1 MDNISII
8 SICAIVIYLLF
19 IFIDKKMTRIRFRF
33 RERDFELKHPK
44 ISNIINL
51 LIRYIA
57 IILLFIFT
65 ILQEKKQFLRITIN
79 CDPIVLTVA
88 IYTMYG
94 IFVSFIQ
101 FLISYSS
108 TNNRD
113 IYWGKSKIKLI
124 LMDSFEY
131 RVFNST
137 LFRMLLLYLSVYSI
151 LDFKKMFLLSEYYGY
166 ADSLFYVSITI
177 IMMEFIVLFIKGL
190 MISNVLFYVQE
201 GEDRITIQIKRNIFN
216 EYKFIFNKTIKS
228 GYYDFAKIL
237 FTDLS
242 NIEKSQ
248 RKEMLY
254 SVLCYLYSWDQWEK
268 ENQDKKIGALL
279 KKIFERSE
287 KQNLYYKLA
296 SLRSINSNFWNQYKQ
311 NELELPFDKLL
322 KIYIEQEDFM
332 FNFIK
337 KEANGDKEEF
347 SSMFEM
353 VYGTN
358 NTLLNKVKFLD
369 FPEEIWKVVSSQK
382 DIVSLCDSVRNLQ
395 IINELNY
402 SFKGSDYCSELLRGK
417 IIERY
422 CNFIIEVLKKE
433 KERILQMEN
442 RKVEYILDV
451 KMWKNDRGNCDQIQK
466 ADICG
471 GYINFREELKTSL
484 KDKLL
489 HYFIELENN
498 QVNQNLINKLGE
510 FMEVKYIMFFVVY
523 RILYTGSDHWRWK
536 GEIRFFKDLISSR
549 YYEDNI
555 CEKQNVFFVAKAIAD
570 DNIGSIGHRISSGLI
585 KWIFHNINSPINEN
599 IVGECSKR
607 RYLSLAVFISFKY
620 IFKDEYYGTLENTN
634 FLNDELRIRFIN
646 EISGIKDVM
655 KEKYF
660 TDVLYSI
667 FAYQKDCISINKLI
681 LSGNFETFMII
692 SNFIN
697 MKKMIEYI
705 NTRKWIES
713 DEVLKFLL
721 IKLSEFNCQKL
732 LLSLDSEVQQNIAQ
746 QFEKMLSQSLKTVDE
761 YVDDLCIRAS
771 YIGNEI
777 PQHRKDRAVH
787 ILRTLIS
794 GQGQILLN
802 YNY

>member
-607 RYLSLAVFISFKY
+607 RYLSLAVLYHSN
-620 IFKDEYYGTLENTN
+620 IFL
-634 FLNDELRIRFIN
+634 
-646 EISGIKDVM
+646 
-655 KEKYF
+655 
-660 TDVLYSI
+660 
-667 FAYQKDCISINKLI
+667 
-681 LSGNFETFMII
+681 
-692 SNFIN
+692 
-697 MKKMIEYI
+697 KM
-705 NTRKWIES
+705 
-713 DEVLKFLL
+713 
-721 IKLSEFNCQKL
+721 
-732 LLSLDSEVQQNIAQ
+732 NI
-746 QFEKMLSQSLKTVDE
+746 M
-761 YVDDLCIRAS
+761 
-771 YIGNEI
+771 
-777 PQHRKDRAVH
+777 VH
-787 ILRTLIS
+787 
-794 GQGQILLN
+794 
-802 YNY
+802 